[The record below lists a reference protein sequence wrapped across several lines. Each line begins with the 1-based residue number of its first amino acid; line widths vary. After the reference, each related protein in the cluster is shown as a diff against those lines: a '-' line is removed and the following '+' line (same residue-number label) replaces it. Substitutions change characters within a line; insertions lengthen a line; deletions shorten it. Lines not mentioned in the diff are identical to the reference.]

1 MASAITKRMTQVTLE
16 EHDMQSLRQNGLLA
30 VSHPHKRGIIVLVTA
45 SADPPEKD
53 TDGVLATPL
62 LTGNSFTRLNDGET
76 LQYCHGKI
84 TVRKAPEQVR

>member
-1 MASAITKRMTQVTLE
+1 MASAITQRSTRITLE
-16 EHDMQSLRQNGLLA
+16 EHDLQSLRQNGLLA
-30 VSHPHKRGIIVLVTA
+30 VSHPHKRGIIMLATS
-45 SADPPEKD
+45 SADPPRKD

-84 TVRKAPEQVR
+84 TVRKDPEQVA